1 MISLRQRYFLST
13 KTFQLEENKIL
24 IKEKSVFDEREWEAR
39 YNEVG
44 LDLVKIKSR
53 EGIGNAVLFGGL
65 LMVSTHMTYNA
76 FTDGA
81 DIKLAFLFL
90 FFCFM
95 WATVFWW
102 SIQKYFAAHF
112 ILNGGAKT
120 LTFFINSPD
129 EQTVRTFIDLIRA
142 RAKDK
147 LIDELTTFDP
157 DMSFDQQLANLKYLK
172 KIEVLEQTDFEG
184 IREELKER
192 HLLK

>member
-1 MISLRQRYFLST
+1 VKALKQRYFLST
-13 KTFQLEENKIL
+13 KNFQLAENKIL
-24 IKEKSVFDEREWEAR
+24 IKEKLVFDEQEWEAR

-44 LDLVKIKSR
+44 LDLIKIKSR
-53 EGIGNAVLFGGL
+53 EGIGNAVSFGGL
-65 LMVSTHMTYNA
+65 LIVSSHMTFNA
-76 FTDGA
+76 FTDGT
-81 DIKLAFLFL
+81 DLMLAFLFL

-129 EQTVRTFIDLIRA
+129 EQTVRSFIDIIRA
-142 RAKDK
+142 KAKDK
-147 LIDELTTFDP
+147 LIGELTTFDP
-157 DMSFDQQLANLKYLK
+157 DMTFDQQLANLKYLK

-184 IREELKER
+184 IREELRER

>member
-1 MISLRQRYFLST
+1 MTSLRQRYFLST

-65 LMVSTHMTYNA
+65 LIVSTHMTYNA
-76 FTDGA
+76 FTDGT

-129 EQTVRTFIDLIRA
+129 EPTVRTFIDLIRA

>member
-1 MISLRQRYFLST
+1 MST

-24 IKEKSVFDEREWEAR
+24 IKEQSVFDEQEWEAR

-44 LDLVKIKSR
+44 LDLIKIKSR

-65 LMVSTHMTYNA
+65 LIVSSHMTFNA
-76 FTDGA
+76 FTDGT
-81 DIKLAFLFL
+81 DLKLAFLFL

-102 SIQKYFAAHF
+102 SIQKYFAAYF

-129 EQTVRTFIDLIRA
+129 EHTVRSFIDIIRA
-142 RAKDK
+142 KAKDK
-147 LIDELTTFDP
+147 LIGELTTFDP
-157 DMSFDQQLANLKYLK
+157 DMTFDQQLANLKYLK
-172 KIEVLEQTDFEG
+172 KIEVLEQTDYEG
-184 IREELKER
+184 IREELRER